1 MAGTY
6 ALNLFDRFHL
16 GHQVLIDR
24 LADMPGPVAVVTGGE
39 IVGRGLDLQCII
51 QPIEERL
58 AKLKEYLREEE
69 LDEVIKA
76 ITMTQFS
83 ELLSIEDVTTFL
95 MYQGPCCSEVKSGAL
110 DKRTKYE
117 DVLDYLKPVRA
128 YDGDKLTSAR
138 VRKGEIDREGKRLR
152 GTNEPPRKLD
162 FTQRGDLK
170 SPKGDLYHKKDGL
183 PEKRVAARIVEE
195 NPKCVL
201 AVGDVTAATLIEQG
215 CIPDVSIVDGI
226 TKRGKFEGTFLGER
240 EYMFYNPAAVLYP
253 EAWSTIDTAI
263 RDKKK
268 SLIVVDGEEDLMGFP
283 SVLLAPNDSVMLYGQ
298 PDAGIVWV
306 PVHKENKSLARSLL
320 DKMPIIG

>member
-16 GHQVLIDR
+16 GHQALIDR
-24 LADMPGPVAVVTGGE
+24 LSDMPSPVAVVTGGE
-39 IVGRGLDLQCII
+39 IVGRNLDLQCII

-58 AKLKEYLREEE
+58 AKLKEYIEEEE
-69 LDEVIKA
+69 LDKTIDA
-76 ITMTQFS
+76 ITMTRFS
-83 ELLSIEDVTTFL
+83 ELLSIKGATTFL
-95 MYQGPCCSEVKSGAL
+95 MYQGPCCDEVRSGVL
-110 DKRTKYE
+110 DKRTRYE

-128 YDGDKLTSAR
+128 FDGNKLTSAR

-152 GTNEPPRKLD
+152 GTREPPRKLD
-162 FTQRGDLK
+162 LTHRGELK
-170 SPKGDLYHKKDGL
+170 APKGNLYHKNDG
-183 PEKRVAARIVEE
+183 PPQKRVVERIIEE
-195 NPKCVL
+195 NPKCVV
-201 AVGDVTAATLIEQG
+201 AVGDVTVATLIEEG
-215 CIPDVSIVDGI
+215 YIPDVSIVDGI
-226 TKRGKFEGTFLGER
+226 TKRGKFEGTFSGER

-263 RDKKK
+263 RDKKR

-283 SVLLAPNDSVMLYGQ
+283 GVLLAPNGSIMLYGQ

-320 DKMPIIG
+320 NKMPIID